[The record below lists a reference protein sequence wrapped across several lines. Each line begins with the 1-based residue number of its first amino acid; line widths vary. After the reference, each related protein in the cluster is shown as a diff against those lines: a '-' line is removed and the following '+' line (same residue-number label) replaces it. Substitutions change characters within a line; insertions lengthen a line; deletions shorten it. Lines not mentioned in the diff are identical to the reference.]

1 MKRLAL
7 LVPVIAALVLCGDAA
22 FACSVTGLVLCD
34 VNENGQIDLGVDT
47 PFDDV
52 RVVLYNDDGD
62 FIDDNT
68 TRPDGSFWFSMPEPA
83 EDVYHEMLDLSTLPD
98 DVQFIVPNDNLYIF
112 EITET
117 VRDNYFIWLV
127 DSEICHPGDDG
138 DGMCWMTGGGVK
150 FSDITDSYVAEK
162 GPRHNMG
169 GNVYPGCNSDSGA
182 DGGHWNHV
190 AHPLKLHFKGNPI
203 TDVVCGNVDGIP
215 PGSTSPVTPYNFIE
229 FSGTGSLKGIKN
241 NDADYPL
248 VYFWARVEDRNE
260 PGSSDPNAGDEIDR
274 YFLHV
279 FADPGAPHATTLLL
293 IDEDGD
299 STTVDPVMITGGNLQ
314 LHDNPCPPGM

>member
-1 MKRLAL
+1 MLG
-7 LVPVIAALVLCGDAA
+7 GDAA
-22 FACSVTGLVLCD
+22 LACHVEGLVLCD
-34 VNENGQIDLGVDT
+34 VNQNGQIDAGDT
-47 PFDDV
+47 PFEHV
-52 RVVLYNDDGD
+52 RAVLHNDDGD
-62 FIDDNT
+62 FIDDNLT
-68 TRPDGSFWFSMPEPA
+68 WSDGSFWFDMPPIPDSY
-83 EDVYHEMLDLSTLPD
+83 DVYVQTLDETTLPD
-98 DVQFIVPNDNLYIF
+98 DVTFVIPSINYRTF
-112 EITET
+112 ELTET
-117 VRDNYFIWLV
+117 AQDDYFIWLV
-127 DSEICHPGDDG
+127 DSEICHPDDG
-138 DGMCWMTGGGVK
+138 DGYCWMTGGGVK
-150 FSDITDSYVAEK
+150 FSDITDSFVAER

-182 DGGHWNHV
+182 DGGHWNHI

-203 TDVVCGNVDGIP
+203 TDVVCGNVEGIP
-215 PGSTSPVTPYNFIE
+215 EGSESPVTPYNFIE

-260 PGSSDPNAGDEIDR
+260 PGSSDPDAGEEIDR

-279 FADPGAPHATTLLL
+279 FADPGSPHATTLLL